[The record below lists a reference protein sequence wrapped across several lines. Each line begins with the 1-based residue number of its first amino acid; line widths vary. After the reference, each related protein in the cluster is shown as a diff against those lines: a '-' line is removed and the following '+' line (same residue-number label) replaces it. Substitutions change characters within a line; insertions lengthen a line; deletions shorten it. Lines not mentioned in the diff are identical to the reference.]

1 MVSNINW
8 DSDKERES
16 LMHRIHSYPA
26 KFPAFITTK
35 ALHYAE
41 GQGIRVRTI
50 ADVFCGCGTTAVEA
64 RKNDKN
70 FWGCDINP
78 VATLI
83 AQVKSRSY
91 KQETLQRYY
100 AGIRSRYYRTR
111 ISRKEVMQI
120 NARIKYWFEERNVED
135 LLRLK
140 QSIIR
145 EIPYRSPYRKFFLC
159 AFSNILKL
167 TSRWLTKSIKSQI
180 DPHKPVHDVFET
192 FERQFSLMK
201 RASAENIFPE
211 NGNASIRIENKNF
224 LKMRP
229 RRPSFDLIVTSPPYV
244 SSYDYAEIHQLSTLW
259 LDYVSDYRDLRK
271 NMVGNHYQV
280 KELSKSDIG
289 ILDDNVKIKRIYRD
303 LLQQDRAKARSTVQY
318 FIDIG
323 KATRQCL
330 NMLKKGGMILFVI
343 GNTEYRGVKIDNV
356 EFLKDNMEK
365 AGFTGVKSISRKVS
379 GKNLTP
385 FRDSI
390 GRFVKRSGQKMI
402 YTKEYIVI
410 GRKP

>member
-1 MVSNINW
+1 MTSSINW

-16 LMHRIHSYPA
+16 LIHRIHSYPA

-41 GQGIRVRTI
+41 RQGIRVRTI

-91 KQETLQRYY
+91 KQETLQMYY
-100 AGIRSRYYRTR
+100 AGIRARYYQTR
-111 ISRKEVMQI
+111 ISGKEVMQI
-120 NARIKYWFEERNVED
+120 NDRIKYWFEERNIED

-140 QSIIR
+140 KSIIQ

-192 FERQFSLMK
+192 FERQFSLMEK
-201 RASAENIFPE
+201 ASAENIFPKD
-211 NGNASIRIENKNF
+211 GKAYICIENKNF
-224 LKMRP
+224 LKIRP
-229 RRPSFDLIVTSPPYV
+229 KQPSLDLIVTSPPYV
-244 SSYDYAEIHQLSTLW
+244 SSYDYADIHQLSALW
-259 LDYVSDYRDLRK
+259 LDYVSDYRELRK
-271 NMVGNHYQV
+271 GMMGNRC
-280 KELSKSDIG
+280 KISIPSESDIDA
-289 ILDDNVKIKRIYRD
+289 LTDDAKETYKS
-303 LLQQDRAKARSTVQY
+303 LLRKDKAKARATARY
-318 FIDIG
+318 FVDLRVATTKCFDI
-323 KATRQCL
+323 
-330 NMLKKGGMILFVI
+330 LKKQGMIVFVI
-343 GNTEYRGVKIDNV
+343 GDTEYKGVKIDNV
-356 EFLKDNMEK
+356 KFLAASMED
-365 AGFTGVKSISRKVS
+365 AGFQKIDVMPRKVS
-379 GKNLTP
+379 RKNLTP
-385 FRDSI
+385 YRDSI
-390 GRFVKRSGQKMI
+390 GRFVRKSGKKTV
-402 YTKEYIVI
+402 YEKEFIVI
-410 GRKP
+410 GRRP